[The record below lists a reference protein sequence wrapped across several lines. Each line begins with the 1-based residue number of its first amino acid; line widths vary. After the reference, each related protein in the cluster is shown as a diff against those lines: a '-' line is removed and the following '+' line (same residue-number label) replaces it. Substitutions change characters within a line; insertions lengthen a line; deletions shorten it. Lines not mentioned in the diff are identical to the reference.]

1 MLICA
6 RIRNSST
13 IHIESKVIDRAV
25 EVLDCFTFNKSELS
39 VGEVSAATGLH
50 KSTAH
55 RILMALEYN
64 GLVEQNQET
73 AKYRLGIKFF
83 KLGQQAVARRIMD
96 VAEDI
101 VRPIMQKP
109 VRIGKASLTMGYA
122 GVYSSFL
129 LHADKAAEQFGVDPR
144 DVLVEVGK
152 RGAVGGQ
159 EDILVEIA
167 MTLAQKNAEVEAIP
181 SRRLG

>member
-1 MLICA
+1 VLVA
-6 RIRNSST
+6 
-13 IHIESKVIDRAV
+13 
-25 EVLDCFTFNKSELS
+25 VLD
-39 VGEVSAATGLH
+39 
-50 KSTAH
+50 
-55 RILMALEYN
+55 
-64 GLVEQNQET
+64 
-73 AKYRLGIKFF
+73 
-83 KLGQQAVARRIMD
+83 KLGYSTGIDLWKIMD

-152 RGAVGGQ
+152 RRAVGGQ

-167 MTLAQKNAEVEAIP
+167 MSLAQKNAAVEASP
-181 SRRLG
+181 SRRLA